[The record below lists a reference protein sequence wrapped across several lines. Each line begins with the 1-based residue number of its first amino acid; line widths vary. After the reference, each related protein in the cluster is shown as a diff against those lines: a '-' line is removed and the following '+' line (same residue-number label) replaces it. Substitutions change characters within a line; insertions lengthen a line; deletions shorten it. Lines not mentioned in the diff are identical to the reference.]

1 MKKHFQDVDIK
12 EIRKESIDKGKRG
25 VKQVVFGR
33 TSIILLC
40 FLLQLLVLI
49 LGLRALSEYIY
60 VFVGGYMVFG
70 LIILLIILNRT
81 ENPSFQQ
88 E

>member
-40 FLLQLLVLI
+40 FLLQLFVLI

-70 LIILLIILNRT
+70 LIILLLILNRT
-81 ENPSFQQ
+81 ENHWIK
-88 E
+88 